1 MTNTTPPVV
10 LVGVGEMG
18 GVFAKALLSAGHTVV
33 PVTRSMSIS
42 DVAKQIPD
50 PSLVLVTVGEAD
62 LTSTL
67 ADMPE
72 VWRDRIGL
80 IQNELLPR
88 DWIAHD
94 IANPT
99 VAVVWFEKKPGM
111 DTKVIIPSPIAGPE
125 AGLLASA
132 LDRVGIATT
141 VVTRDEIVHELVVKN
156 LYILVANI
164 AGLETGGTV
173 SELWGANEDL
183 ARQVGAEILA
193 IQEYLLGSPIDSE
206 AAYAGMVAA
215 FDGDPNH
222 GTTGRSAPTRLTRA
236 LAHASDAG
244 IPAEKLGEI
253 ARANGVVA

>member
-42 DVAKQIPD
+42 DVATQIPD

-62 LTSTL
+62 LTSVL

-72 VWRDRIGL
+72 AWRDRTGL

-99 VAVVWFEKKPGM
+99 VAVVWFENERT
-111 DTKVIIPSPIAGPE
+111 D
-125 AGLLASA
+125 
-132 LDRVGIATT
+132 
-141 VVTRDEIVHELVVKN
+141 
-156 LYILVANI
+156 LVA
-164 AGLETGGTV
+164 LV
-173 SELWGANEDL
+173 D
-183 ARQVGAEILA
+183 
-193 IQEYLLGSPIDSE
+193 
-206 AAYAGMVAA
+206 
-215 FDGDPNH
+215 
-222 GTTGRSAPTRLTRA
+222 
-236 LAHASDAG
+236 DAG
-244 IPAEKLGEI
+244 HAV
-253 ARANGVVA
+253 RAPLLSGGFGGKACLSV